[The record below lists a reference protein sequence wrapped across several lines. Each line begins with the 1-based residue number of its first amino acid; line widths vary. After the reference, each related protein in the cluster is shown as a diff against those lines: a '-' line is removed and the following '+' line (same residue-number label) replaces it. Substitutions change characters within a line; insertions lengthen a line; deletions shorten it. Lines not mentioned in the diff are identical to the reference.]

1 MKYVVIINHCGFKG
15 SERRCKY
22 FASLKEAWEFYK
34 NYPVYYYAGNDY
46 SLVEKPY
53 LIEYTNKENGYNSHH
68 FYTNEWSRITKE
80 HNLKNGYVY
89 SEDFGWI
96 RNDQTI
102 VTAEESN
109 LFPDFE
115 DIPF

>member
-53 LIEYTNKENGYNSHH
+53 LIEYTNKKK
-68 FYTNEWSRITKE
+68 TVI
-80 HNLKNGYVY
+80 
-89 SEDFGWI
+89 
-96 RNDQTI
+96 I
-102 VTAEESN
+102 VTISILTNGVE
-109 LFPDFE
+109 
-115 DIPF
+115 